1 MSENNCLRDHE
12 TWSKN
17 NRLRGHEAYRLQ
29 VTLGRLT
36 NPQLYEILDS
46 LDRIT
51 LCLDNDNPFRL
62 ACEEVINIADFLTK
76 ERKLNQEH
84 RT

>member
-1 MSENNCLRDHE
+1 MSE
-12 TWSKN
+12 N

-29 VTLGRLT
+29 ITLGRLT
-36 NPQLYEILDS
+36 NPQLHEILDS

-51 LCLDNDNPFRL
+51 LCLDKDSPFRL
-62 ACEEVINIADFLTK
+62 ACNEVINIADFLIK
-76 ERKLNQEH
+76 ERKLNVEH

>member
-1 MSENNCLRDHE
+1 MSE
-12 TWSKN
+12 N

-29 VTLGRLT
+29 VTLGKLS
-36 NPQLYEILDS
+36 NQQLPEIMEVLDDITLS
-46 LDRIT
+46 LDY
-51 LCLDNDNPFRL
+51 DNPFRA
-62 ACEEVINIADFLTK
+62 ACEEVINIADFLAK